1 MTELYYLSFFYM
13 AERSLLL
20 LKPDVIHRGLIGQI
34 IARIEQRNFKI
45 IGLKMFNLSQELL
58 DSHYAHLTSKPF
70 YPEIVS
76 YMTMGPVVGIIVEGK
91 NIVAGMRQLCGATN
105 PSEAAM
111 GTLRADF
118 SNDIGANI
126 IHASDSVENAEAE
139 ILRFFKSEEVCGYE
153 RKVIG

>member
-1 MTELYYLSFFYM
+1 M

-20 LKPDVIHRGLIGQI
+20 LKPDVIHRALIGQV

-45 IGLKMFNLSQELL
+45 VALKMFQLSQELL

-105 PSEAAM
+105 PSEAEM
-111 GTLRADF
+111 GTLRADY

-126 IHASDSVENAEAE
+126 IHASDSAENAEAE
-139 ILRFFKSEEVCGYE
+139 ILRFFKAEEICAYE
-153 RKVIG
+153 RKVI

>member
-1 MTELYYLSFFYM
+1 M

-20 LKPDVIHRGLIGQI
+20 LKPDVIHRSLIGTI
-34 IARIEQRNFKI
+34 IARIEARNFKI
-45 IGLKMFNLSQELL
+45 IGLKMFDLKKETL
-58 DSHYAHLTSKPF
+58 DQHYAHIVSKPF

-91 NIVAGMRQLCGATN
+91 TIVAGLSQLWGATN
-105 PSEAAM
+105 PAEAAM
-111 GTLRADF
+111 GTLRADY

-139 ILRFFKSEEVCGYE
+139 ILRFFEADEICSYE
-153 RKVIG
+153 RKIIA